1 MNQKDR
7 KPEKTEDEI
16 VDGPRVAARILDNMP
31 QSRREAIVTQI
42 RQTDPGLA
50 VKIEAN
56 LVTFEDIADLFP
68 QGLQLLIKEVEHQ
81 DLIVSLKKASDKV
94 KQALFAN
101 MSQRKRQTVE
111 EDFTGLPPMPLAE
124 VEQAQGRIL
133 KKLDELR
140 TAGLIRTQS
149 ESDTWV

>member
-1 MNQKDR
+1 MNEKNK

-31 QSRREAIVTQI
+31 QSRREAIVTKI

-68 QGLQLLIKEVEHQ
+68 QGLQLLIKEIDHQ

-94 KQALFAN
+94 KQALFVN

-111 EDFTGLPPMPLAE
+111 EDFAGLPQMPLAE
-124 VEQAQGRIL
+124 VEQAQSRIL